1 LKRLA
6 ICGASA
12 TGKTA
17 LALALAERL
26 GDAELV
32 SVDSMCVYRE
42 MDIGTA
48 KPLGRERA
56 VARWH
61 LLDLVDPSEEFSVSR
76 FQAEARAA
84 ISGIEARGHH
94 SLLVGGTGLYHRAVI
109 DDLDIP
115 EKWPELAAD
124 LARQASEE
132 GGLDSI
138 RERLAE
144 LDPLAASR
152 IEPNNERRLIRALEV
167 TLGSGRP
174 FSSFGPGLT
183 DYGDTPF
190 LLIGLR
196 RGREETGRRLE
207 ARLDEQ
213 LRDGFVDE
221 VRRLAARNPPLSRTA
236 RQALGYRELLTHV
249 EEGVSLAEARGE
261 ALRRMRLF
269 TKRQESWFGRDPR
282 IQWLDADRPDLADA
296 ALELLDGHA
305 GAGRQVRSRNT
316 RRVEGTALALEK
328 LHGAGNDFLVLIDPD
343 DEHPISAELA
353 RALCARRTGIG
364 ADGLI
369 RALPPTAGGDLRM
382 ELRNADG
389 GLAETSGNGL
399 RCLVLA
405 ALRAG
410 MVSGGSIA
418 VETAAGVSRVETGR
432 GDGTLSVEM
441 GEVELGDADFVPP
454 GVDLPHGSR
463 ARSASVGNPHVV
475 IAVESLDDVD
485 VAAIGSAL
493 DSSTAGG
500 VNVEIVS
507 HAAGAGGSVI
517 DLVVWERGAG
527 ATLACGSGSCA
538 AAAAVRAWG
547 LAGDT
552 VVVRNPGGDLT
563 VELSGDALRPKV
575 TLTGPAE
582 HVATVTIEIESSTEP
597 SEVRAD
603 GDDAARPAGGEY
615 PLGATNVNVTEV
627 IA

>member
-1 LKRLA
+1 VSRLA

-48 KPLGRERA
+48 KPIGSERKA
-56 VARWH
+56 AIWH

-76 FQAEARAA
+76 FQAAARSA
-84 ISGIEARGHH
+84 ITEVELRGRRPI
-94 SLLVGGTGLYHRAVI
+94 LVGGTGLYHRAVI

-115 EKWPELAAD
+115 EQWPEVAAE
-124 LARQASEE
+124 LAREASEE
-132 GGLDSI
+132 GGLESL
-138 RERLAE
+138 RERLVR

-152 IEPNNERRLIRALEV
+152 IEENNERRLVRALEV

-174 FSSFGPGLT
+174 FSSFGPGLA
-183 DYGDTPF
+183 DYRDTTF

-196 RGREETGRRLE
+196 LSREETARRLE
-207 ARLDEQ
+207 ERLDQQ

-221 VRRLAARNPPLSRTA
+221 VRRLSAREPPLSRTA

-249 EEGVSLAEARGE
+249 EDEVPLAEARAE

-282 IQWLDADRPDLADA
+282 INWLDADRSDLIDA
-296 ALELLDGHA
+296 ALELLGRRPSDGN
-305 GAGRQVRSRNT
+305 RSRPRNT
-316 RRVEGTALALEK
+316 RRVTGTELTLEK

-343 DEHPISAELA
+343 DVHPVGAELA
-353 RALCARRTGIG
+353 RALCDRRTGIG

-369 RALPPTAGGDLRM
+369 RALPPLAGGDLRM
-382 ELRNADG
+382 ELRNSDG

-418 VETAAGVSRVETGR
+418 VETEAGISRVATGS
-432 GDGTLSVEM
+432 GDGNMSVDM
-441 GEVELGDADFVPP
+441 GEVELGHADFTPD
-454 GVDLPHGSR
+454 GVALPAGSR
-463 ARSASVGNPHVV
+463 VRAASVGNPHVV
-475 IAVESLDDVD
+475 IAVDSLDGIDL
-485 VAAIGSAL
+485 AGIGSAL
-493 DSSTAGG
+493 EESTPGG
-500 VNVEIVS
+500 VNVEIVAP
-507 HAAGAGGSVI
+507 AAGAGDSVI
-517 DLVVWERGAG
+517 DLAVWERGAG

-563 VELSGDALRPKV
+563 VELSGDALRPQA
-575 TLTGPAE
+575 TLSGPAQ
-582 HVATVTIEIESSTEP
+582 HVATLTVEIGALAVPSPALAQQADEEPVPGEGPARVMDVT
-597 SEVRAD
+597 
-603 GDDAARPAGGEY
+603 G
-615 PLGATNVNVTEV
+615 VT
-627 IA
+627 A